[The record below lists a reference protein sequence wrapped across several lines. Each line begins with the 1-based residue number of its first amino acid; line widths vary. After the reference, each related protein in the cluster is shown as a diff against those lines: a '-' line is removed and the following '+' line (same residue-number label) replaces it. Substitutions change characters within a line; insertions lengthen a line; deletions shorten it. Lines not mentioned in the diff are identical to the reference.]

1 MRRRG
6 KTAPAVTAVGAAAAA
21 VAAALALG
29 GCGGGGGS
37 PRPEPARVADACV
50 LVTRTEAGGAIGET
64 VTAGVLG
71 TRPADGGAPC
81 VFYGPAAAE
90 PHRPDS
96 VQADS
101 VRVTLVQGSAASGA
115 YGAYRTTPGVRP
127 QRVAGYG
134 QSAFYDGSSS
144 LNVLQDGCY
153 VRILISRANGA
164 PLLSAEE
171 KLAREI
177 LPKL

>member
-1 MRRRG
+1 MGRRVKALLG
-6 KTAPAVTAVGAAAAA
+6 ATAAAAA
-21 VAAALALG
+21 LAATLG
-29 GCGGGGGS
+29 ACGGGGS
-37 PRPEPARVADACV
+37 AKPAPAPVANACA
-50 LVTRTEAGGAIGET
+50 LVTRAEAGGAIGET
-64 VTAGVLG
+64 VTAGFLG
-71 TRPADGGAPC
+71 TKPVGGAAPC
-81 VFYGPAAAE
+81 VFYGPDAAA

-96 VQADS
+96 VAPDS
-101 VRVTLVQGSAASGA
+101 VRVAFMQGSAASDA
-115 YGAYRTTPGVRP
+115 YAAYRTSHGVRP

-144 LNVLQDGCY
+144 LNILQNGCY

>member
-1 MRRRG
+1 MRRRLCR
-6 KTAPAVTAVGAAAAA
+6 TPLIPAAIAAA
-21 VAAALALG
+21 VAATALLLA
-29 GCGGGGGS
+29 GCGGGGG
-37 PRPEPARVADACV
+37 PARPEPAPVANACV
-50 LVTRTEAGGAIGET
+50 LVTRAEAGGAIGET
-64 VTAGVLG
+64 VTNGVLG
-71 TRPADGGAPC
+71 SKPPSGGAPC
-81 VFYGPAAAE
+81 VFYGPDAAQ

-96 VQADS
+96 VQSDS
-101 VRVTLVQGSAASGA
+101 VRVTLVRGSGA
-115 YGAYRTTPGVRP
+115 AGGYTAYRTSPGVRP

-144 LNVLQDGCY
+144 LNVLQNGCY